1 LKKSGYKIVAT
12 TPHKKSYGIDDIPID
27 EKTALLFGTELTGL
41 SDIAIENSDEILTI
55 PMYGFTESYNISV
68 SAALCL
74 YTLTQRL
81 RKSEI
86 KWQLDP
92 SERIDILINWARN
105 SVSKWDVL
113 EKHFFNTII

>member
-1 LKKSGYKIVAT
+1 MFYQYK
-12 TPHKKSYGIDDIPID
+12 
-27 EKTALLFGTELTGL
+27 
-41 SDIAIENSDEILTI
+41 
-55 PMYGFTESYNISV
+55 
-68 SAALCL
+68 
-74 YTLTQRL
+74 